1 MIDKLPGRILSCDKF
16 SHFSI
21 KIGNNMTHIDF
32 NLTVILIYILLVNL
46 RHTLLT
52 LNMRGYAVI
61 LILFLA
67 FGRQKFTSAIF
78 DKVSQPCANVY
89 FRPWKWLP
97 DILKINSIFSIP
109 CALFV
114 YLSRLSSFTR
124 SFPKICRVFSWVFT
138 VTSLL
143 FQYDF
148 RNRLFSFSPFSLS

>member
-1 MIDKLPGRILSCDKF
+1 MIDKFPGKILSCDKF

-32 NLTVILIYILLVNL
+32 NLIVILIYILLVNL

-61 LILFLA
+61 LILFLR
-67 FGRQKFTSAIF
+67 FKRQKFTSDHILTRYPGHVPMF
-78 DKVSQPCANVY
+78 TSVHENDCQ
-89 FRPWKWLP
+89 

-124 SFPKICRVFSWVFT
+124 SFPKICRVFS
-138 VTSLL
+138 
-143 FQYDF
+143 
-148 RNRLFSFSPFSLS
+148 